1 MNASKKLNVLVVEDG
16 LANRRLA
23 VALLSKWGYQVE
35 VAHDGQQAIEK
46 CTKPHGFDLILM
58 DLQMPTMDGYEATKV
73 IRSSEEPGE
82 ARTPIIAMTAEDSEL
97 DREKCLL
104 ADMDGYLAKPIRQ
117 QDLQE
122 AMEQYHSSV
131 SDAKC
136 LIDWTAAIENFDHD
150 ANIMSQVLSA
160 SLEELPD
167 LMTQIERQ
175 FAGNDRSDLQRLA
188 HTIKASARAFPSA
201 AVLRL
206 ALAVE
211 FAASNEDWTLAEA
224 KYNALKPLLDRF
236 MDELKAHR

>member
-1 MNASKKLNVLVVEDG
+1 M
-16 LANRRLA
+16 
-23 VALLSKWGYQVE
+23 
-35 VAHDGQQAIEK
+35 
-46 CTKPHGFDLILM
+46 
-58 DLQMPTMDGYEATKV
+58 
-73 IRSSEEPGE
+73 
-82 ARTPIIAMTAEDSEL
+82 
-97 DREKCLL
+97 
-104 ADMDGYLAKPIRQ
+104 
-117 QDLQE
+117 
-122 AMEQYHSSV
+122 
-131 SDAKC
+131 
-136 LIDWTAAIENFDHD
+136 ENFDHD

-224 KYNALKPLLDRF
+224 KYKALKPLLDRF

>member
-136 LIDWTAAIENFDHD
+136 LIDWTAAMEIFDHD
-150 ANIMSQVLSA
+150 ANIMCQVLSA

-224 KYNALKPLLDRF
+224 KYKALKPLLDRF